1 MQLWCAALE
10 EYCKLDGTMRKVI
23 FDTDPGVDDA
33 MALLYLHRH
42 PGIDLVGVT
51 TVFGNAPIEITTRNA
66 QFLHQKWN
74 IAAPIAMGAGR
85 AYDDARDAGHFA
97 PYVHG
102 EDGLG
107 NIGVPLEVDHPLD
120 GRTAVEFILDTV
132 RADPGNVTLVAVGRM
147 TNLALALRQDPGIAS
162 LVQEVIVMGGAFDV
176 NGNVTPA
183 AEANVHGD
191 PEAADVVFTAPW
203 KVTLIGLDVTMKTSM
218 TADFLAKMVA
228 AGGADLKLLS
238 DLSQFYI
245 DFYRS
250 RIGLDGMALHDSCAC
265 VYLTEPQLFETR
277 TGPVR
282 VVCGGIADGKTI
294 QAPDQG
300 RKFEG
305 SPWDGVPSQVVCTG
319 VQPDAIL
326 EAIRVVLVER
336 RAPERGA

>member
-1 MQLWCAALE
+1 ML
-10 EYCKLDGTMRKVI
+10 KVI

-66 QFLHQKWN
+66 QFLHQKWK
-74 IAAPIAMGAGR
+74 IAAPIAKGAGK
-85 AYDDARDAGHFA
+85 AYDDGRDAAHFA
-97 PYVHG
+97 PVVHG

-120 GRTAVEFILDTV
+120 ERGAVQFIIDTV

-147 TNLALALRQDPGIAS
+147 TNLALALKADPEIAS
-162 LVQEVIVMGGAFDV
+162 LVKEVVIMGGAFDV

-183 AEANVHGD
+183 AEANIHGD
-191 PEAADVVFTAPW
+191 PEAADVIFTAPW
-203 KVTLIGLDVTMKTSM
+203 KVTIIGLDVTMKTTMSS
-218 TADFLAKMVA
+218 DYLAKMVG
-228 AGGADLKLLS
+228 AGPAELKLLS
-238 DLSQFYI
+238 DLSQYYI
-245 DFYRS
+245 DFYRQ
-250 RIGLDGMALHDSCAC
+250 RVGLDGMALHDSCAC
-265 VYLTEPQLFETR
+265 VYLTEPQLFEVR

-300 RKFEG
+300 RKFIG
-305 SPWDGVPSQVVCTG
+305 SAWDGVPSQVVCTG
-319 VQPDAIL
+319 IQPESVL
-326 EAIRVVLVER
+326 EAIRAVLVEG
-336 RAPERGA
+336 RAP

>member
-1 MQLWCAALE
+1 ML
-10 EYCKLDGTMRKVI
+10 KVI

-74 IAAPIAMGAGR
+74 IEAPIAKGAGR
-85 AYDDARDAGHFA
+85 AYDDGRDAAHFA
-97 PYVHG
+97 PVVHG

-120 GRTAVEFILDTV
+120 ARPAAQFIIDTV

-147 TNLALALRQDPGIAS
+147 TNLALALKADPEIAG
-162 LVQEVIVMGGAFDV
+162 LVKEVVIMGGAFDV

-183 AEANVHGD
+183 AEANIHGD

-203 KVTLIGLDVTMKTSM
+203 KVTIIGLDVTLKTTMSS
-218 TADFLAKMVA
+218 DYLAKMVE
-228 AGGADLKLLS
+228 AGPSELKLLS
-238 DLSQFYI
+238 DLSQYYI
-245 DFYRS
+245 DFYRQ
-250 RIGLDGMALHDSCAC
+250 RVGLDGMALHDSCAC
-265 VYLTEPQLFETR
+265 VYLTEPHLFEVR

-282 VVCGGIADGKTI
+282 VVCGGLADGKTI

-300 RKFEG
+300 RKFVG
-305 SPWDGVPSQVVCTG
+305 SAWDGVPSQIICTG
-319 VQPDAIL
+319 VQPDGVL
-326 EAIRVVLVER
+326 EAIRAVLVEG
-336 RAPERGA
+336 RAP